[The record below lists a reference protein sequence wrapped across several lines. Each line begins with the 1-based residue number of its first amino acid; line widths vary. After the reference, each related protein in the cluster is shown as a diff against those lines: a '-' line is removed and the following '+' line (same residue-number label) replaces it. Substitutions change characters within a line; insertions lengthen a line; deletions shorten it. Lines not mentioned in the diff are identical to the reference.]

1 MTISSSSPTN
11 PPPSDRGRR
20 NRARPGVSLMAQ
32 GEVWVW
38 LTGGALL
45 LALLMIAGLIGYIF
59 WEGSRTF
66 WPAPV
71 AQVKLHDGQVL
82 LGEVLRREDF
92 EFDESMIERLD
103 SGEQELARQSLAG
116 ASRRS
121 ANRMLLHIGNFEFTH
136 QHHRWISDYSLAD
149 DSPITYPAD
158 AVLVE
163 RLEWGRFFGEVDAL
177 VERFPRPAVAGLM
190 GNLEVTRLIEE
201 QLGELPTEEQSLAQ
215 EALQLLQGEANA
227 FKDVSL
233 TRLRDYSRAAGSHTG
248 VNAERFPSFASA
260 TWLALLADG
269 TTKPLAEVT
278 SGEDVVEAQAWWRD
292 ADKIWSTYEAA
303 HAEAR
308 NAWRERRALERHEL
322 GRVNQQLEEARLIVR
337 QAELSGELEIISSL
351 EQSVTLER
359 ELDELQRS
367 RTEMLSF
374 VEKVRGRMSERE
386 VIRRVTDQALA
397 LWQSKIASR
406 EESIKQELA
415 PIQEQ
420 LGRLP
425 ATARKAIDN
434 YRQVGQAAE
443 LNANR
448 IRKAIAELSN
458 REKQFEIQFRSADS
472 QVTTLPLAQIVRAF
486 RPNQFSTTD
495 RWWLYGARWWEFLSD
510 EPREANSEGGIWPAI
525 VGTICMTL
533 LMSLAVVPF
542 GVLAALYLREY
553 ARSGWMVAAIRIA
566 INNLAG
572 VPSIVFGAF
581 GFGFFCYSVGG
592 FLDGGPEN
600 PWPPYRWYIG
610 LGVVVLVALIAFVLG
625 MLTIAYG
632 QGHPRAVWT
641 ARLSLATW
649 LLTTLLF
656 FGLISVTPFFH
667 GFYAASLPNPTL
679 GKGGL
684 AWASL
689 TLALLTLPVVIVATE
704 EALSAVPN
712 SLREGS
718 YACGAGKY
726 QTIRR
731 IILPQAMPGI
741 LTGMILA
748 MARGAGEVAPLMLVG
763 AVKLAP
769 ELPVDF
775 QVPFVHGSRS
785 FMHLGFHIFDLGFQ
799 SQNSEAA
806 KPMVFTT
813 TMLLIGMIVLLNVA
827 AIALRTR
834 LRRRYRTSQF

>member
-1 MTISSSSPTN
+1 
-11 PPPSDRGRR
+11 
-20 NRARPGVSLMAQ
+20 MAQ

-45 LALLMIAGLIGYIF
+45 LALLMIAGLIGYVF

-66 WPAPV
+66 WPAPI
-71 AQVKLHDGQVL
+71 AQVKLRDGQVL
-82 LGEVLRREDF
+82 LGELLRREDF
-92 EFDESMIERLD
+92 DFDESMIERLE

-116 ASRRS
+116 RSRRTASRL
-121 ANRMLLHIGNFEFTH
+121 LLHVGNFEFTH
-136 QHHRWISDYSLAD
+136 QHHRWISDYALAEE
-149 DSPITYPAD
+149 SPLSYPAD

-163 RLEWGRFFGEVDAL
+163 RLEWGRFFGEVEAL
-177 VERFPRPAVAGLM
+177 VERFPRPAVAGLT

-201 QLGELPTEEQSLAQ
+201 QLSELSTEEQSLAQ

-303 HAEAR
+303 HPDAR
-308 NAWRERRALERHEL
+308 SAWRERRVLERHEL
-322 GRVNQQLEEARLIVR
+322 GRINQQLEEARLVVR
-337 QAELSGELEIISSL
+337 EAELRGGLEIISSL
-351 EQSVTLER
+351 EQTMTLER
-359 ELDELQRS
+359 ELEELSRS

-374 VEKVRGRMSERE
+374 VEKVRGRMSERD
-386 VIRRVTDQALA
+386 VIRKVTDKALA
-397 LWQSKIASR
+397 LWKSKISSR
-406 EESIKQELA
+406 EEAIKQELE
-415 PIQEQ
+415 PIREQ
-420 LGRLP
+420 LARLP
-425 ATARKAIDN
+425 ATAQEAIDN
-434 YRQVGQAAE
+434 YRQVGQEAE

-458 REKQFEIQFRSADS
+458 REKQFEIQFRAADS
-472 QVTTLPLAQIVRAF
+472 QIATLPLAQIVRAF
-486 RPNQFSTTD
+486 RPNQFSTSD

-553 ARSGWMVAAIRIA
+553 ARSGWTVAAIRIA

-610 LGVVVLVALIAFVLG
+610 LGVVVLVALTAFILG

-641 ARLSLATW
+641 SRLSLATW
-649 LLTTLLF
+649 LLATLLF
-656 FGLISVTPFFH
+656 FGIISVTPFFH

-689 TLALLTLPVVIVATE
+689 TLALLTVPVVIVATE

-775 QVPFVHGSRS
+775 QFPFVHGSRS

-827 AIALRTR
+827 AIALRSR